1 VMLGLGLVIG
11 ILGALIPMVAELLMP
26 LLVFAALLV
35 ISALM
40 FAFQYISYKDVFR
53 AAPVV

>member
-1 VMLGLGLVIG
+1 
-11 ILGALIPMVAELLMP
+11 LIPMAAELLMP
-26 LLVFAALLV
+26 LLVFSALLV